1 MIKVP
6 MPIQRFRL
14 GGYFSGKQPTRTTHR
29 FLTGIVLGLILV
41 ITLGA
46 FVPLMAQSP
55 LDLQPAL
62 PSQTEE
68 ETRPSPTFV
77 PVDITDHIAEDCIR
91 ELARRR
97 LLPAGA
103 RIKYRPEAEVTW
115 AFLGELLNAAF
126 PTAGAYS
133 GANAAETALELPT
146 PVNMLHSYPDRYY
159 RPDRSITRTEA
170 VTAIATKANL
180 PYVARANELLLN
192 SLTDGEQISHYG
204 REGVAAALS
213 ANILVNYP
221 EAQQFEANR
230 VVTRGEVAAL
240 VCRGSENETV
250 KATIAADLVARPQQ
264 LPTQQQPDPEVRG
277 VWLTNI
283 DSDVLFS
290 QEKLKEGIQRLKT
303 MNVNTLYPVVWNF
316 GYPQFPSA
324 AAERLLGRKKRLL
337 PEDNPAFEAAQGDRD
352 MLQEIIELAHAEGM
366 AVIPWFEF
374 GFMAPADYDVL
385 EKHPDW
391 FTQRL
396 DGTREIQ
403 QGEETFTWMNP
414 FHPRTRQLLLLLMA
428 EVLENYDVEG
438 IQVDDHLGMPVDMG
452 YDPFTVSLYEE
463 EHDGQSPPE
472 DENDPEWVAWRA
484 NKITEFMVQVRLLID
499 QRQPGGILSV
509 SPNPYPFS
517 YVRYLQDW
525 PTWTELNLVDEL
537 IIQVYRSDLERF
549 VWELNKPTAV
559 AANRSI
565 STAIGL
571 LSGLRNRPTDIDLL
585 TEQLA
590 AVRDRD
596 YAGVSYF
603 FYETL
608 WVPGKETSQE
618 RETGMRDAF
627 LNAADRPE

>member
-1 MIKVP
+1 
-6 MPIQRFRL
+6 MPIHRFRL
-14 GGYFSGKQPTRTTHR
+14 GSHLAGKQPTRTTHR
-29 FLTGIVLGLILV
+29 FLTGIALGLILV
-41 ITLGA
+41 IALGA

-55 LDLQPAL
+55 SDSQPVL
-62 PSQTEE
+62 PSATEE

-77 PVDITDHIAEDCIR
+77 PIDIDDNIAENCIR
-91 ELARRR
+91 ELALRR
-97 LLPAGA
+97 LLPADA

-159 RPDRSITRTEA
+159 QPDRAITRTEA

-180 PYVARANELLLN
+180 PYVARANELLLA

-213 ANILVNYP
+213 AGVLVNYP
-221 EAQQFEANR
+221 ETQQFEANR
-230 VVTRGEVAAL
+230 VVTRDEVAAL
-240 VCRGSENETV
+240 VCRGNANETV
-250 KATIAADLVARPQQ
+250 KATVAADLVARPQQ
-264 LPTQQQPDPEVRG
+264 LSPQQQSDPEVRG

-290 QEKLKEGIQRLKT
+290 QEKLKEGIQRLKI

-324 AAERLLGRKKRLL
+324 TAERLLGRKKRLL
-337 PEDNPAFEAAQGDRD
+337 PADNPAFEAAQGDRD

-385 EKHPDW
+385 AKHPDW
-391 FTQRL
+391 FTERL

-438 IQVDDHLGMPVDMG
+438 LQVDDHLGMPVDMG
-452 YDPFTVSLYEE
+452 YDPFTISLYEE

-537 IIQVYRSDLERF
+537 IIQVYRGDLERF

-608 WVPGKETSQE
+608 WVPGKETSEERQTEFQE
-618 RETGMRDAF
+618 AF
-627 LNAADRPE
+627 LNTVDRPE